1 MILSN
6 MNKWYKEDLAFIHD
20 DGFRDFALKSAPGIL
35 EILAEN
41 KIHDGLV
48 VDLGCGSGLWAQELT
63 KADYHVLG
71 VDISEDMLNIART
84 RVPTAEFR
92 IDSLFKTDIPPCNAV
107 TSISEC
113 LNYLFD
119 PDSDRQTLVQLFHRV
134 YNALTPG
141 GVFIFDILEKG
152 QVPQGTTIKGFTQG
166 KDWVVLVEKEE
177 DQEQI
182 TLTRR
187 ITSFRKVGEHY
198 RRSDEVHHVRLYEAT
213 AIANELSGV
222 GFQVET
228 THSYGQFLLS
238 KGHVAFIARKPVGV
252 AVKLKHI

>member
-1 MILSN
+1 

-35 EILAEN
+35 EILAQN
-41 KIHDGLV
+41 KIDNGLV

-63 KADYHVLG
+63 KAHYHVLG
-71 VDISEDMLNIART
+71 VDISESMINIART
-84 RVPTAEFR
+84 RVPDAEFR

-113 LNYLFD
+113 ISYLFE
-119 PDSDRQTLVQLFHRV
+119 PDSDRHLVQLFQRI

-141 GVFIFDILEKG
+141 GLFIFDIAEKG
-152 QVPQGTTIKGFTQG
+152 QIAPGTTTKSFTEG
-166 KDWVVLVEKEE
+166 DGWVVLVEKSE
-177 DQEQI
+177 DQEQK

-187 ITSFRKVGEHY
+187 IISFRKIGEHY
-198 RRSDEVHHVRLYEAT
+198 RRSDEVHQVRLYEAT
-213 AIANELSGV
+213 AIASELCSI

-228 THSYGQFLLS
+228 TRSYGQYALPNS
-238 KGHVAFIARKPVGV
+238 NVAFIARKPGS
-252 AVKLKHI
+252 

>member
-1 MILSN
+1 

-35 EILAEN
+35 KILAEN
-41 KIHDGLV
+41 KIYDGLV

-63 KADYHVLG
+63 KAHYHVLG
-71 VDISEDMLNIART
+71 VDISESMINIART
-84 RVPTAEFR
+84 RVPNAEFR

-113 LNYLFD
+113 LSYLFD
-119 PDSDRQTLVQLFHRV
+119 PDNDRQTLVQLFHRI

-141 GVFIFDILEKG
+141 GVFIFDIAQKG
-152 QVPQGTTIKGFTQG
+152 QIAQGTTTRGFTEG
-166 KDWVVLVEKEE
+166 EGWVVLVEKEE

-187 ITSFRKVGEHY
+187 IISFRKMGEY
-198 RRSDEVHHVRLYEAT
+198 YKRSDEVHHVRLYEAT
-213 AIANELSGV
+213 AIASELSRV
-222 GFQVET
+222 GFQVEIT
-228 THSYGQFLLS
+228 RSYGQYVLS
-238 KGHVAFIARKPVGV
+238 TGHLAFIARKPR
-252 AVKLKHI
+252 L

>member
-1 MILSN
+1 

-35 EILAEN
+35 EILAQN

-71 VDISEDMLNIART
+71 VDISESMIDIART
-84 RVPTAEFR
+84 RVPDAEFR

-113 LNYLFD
+113 ISYLFD
-119 PDSDRQTLVQLFHRV
+119 PDNDRQMLVQLFQRI

-141 GVFIFDILEKG
+141 GVFIFDIAEKG
-152 QVPQGTTIKGFTQG
+152 QVAQGTTTRGFTEG
-166 KDWVVLVEKEE
+166 EGWVVLVEKEE
-177 DQEQI
+177 NQEQI

-187 ITSFRKVGEHY
+187 IISFRKMGEHY

-213 AIANELSGV
+213 DVASELSHL

-228 THSYGQFLLS
+228 TRSYGQYMLS
-238 KGHVAFIARKPVGV
+238 KGNVAFIARKPES
-252 AVKLKHI
+252 

>member
-1 MILSN
+1 

-20 DGFRDFALKSAPGIL
+20 VGFRDFALKSAPGIL
-35 EILAEN
+35 EILAQN

-63 KADYHVLG
+63 KAHYHVLG
-71 VDISEDMLNIART
+71 VDISESMINIART
-84 RVPTAEFR
+84 RVPNAEFR
-92 IDSLFKTDIPPCNAV
+92 IDSLFKTDIPSCNVV

-113 LNYLFD
+113 LSYLFD
-119 PDSDRQTLVQLFHRV
+119 PDNDRQTLVQLFHRI

-141 GVFIFDILEKG
+141 GVFIFDIAEKG
-152 QVPQGTTIKGFTQG
+152 QVAQGTTIRGFTEG
-166 KDWVVLVEKEE
+166 DGWVVLVEKKE

-182 TLTRR
+182 TLTRQ
-187 ITSFRKVGEHY
+187 ITSFRKMGEHY

-213 AIANELSGV
+213 AIASELSGV

-228 THSYGQFLLS
+228 TRSYGQYLLS
-238 KGHVAFIARKPVGV
+238 KGHAVFIARKPSE
-252 AVKLKHI
+252 